1 MKTLRQRYP
10 FSAIVGQEE
19 LKQALCEQSRK
30 LRISVTKI
38 ENGPD
43 RFF

>member
-19 LKQALCEQSRK
+19 LKQAVLWLHRRTPMFFDSR
-30 LRISVTKI
+30 
-38 ENGPD
+38 
-43 RFF
+43 

>member
-19 LKQALCEQSRK
+19 LKQAAAAAEEK
-30 LRISVTKI
+30 GEVK
-38 ENGPD
+38 
-43 RFF
+43 

>member
-19 LKQALCEQSRK
+19 LKQAL
-30 LRISVTKI
+30 LLNLVLVIPVW
-38 ENGPD
+38 P
-43 RFF
+43 